1 MTTAQRLTVSS
12 LEETVDITGHLD
24 FLEEVLSRYQLAG
37 EHRAQW
43 AQLLKRIKKRQEDRN
58 LYLAVV
64 GEFSSGKSTLVNAL
78 IRQNLLP
85 TDVLPAT
92 TSAAILVR
100 YGPKPLLRVEYHH
113 GRVEQYA
120 ESERF
125 DGLVKRF
132 TSEEEVARTVA
143 RVTVECPA
151 PMLKQGL
158 VAVDMPGT
166 NVENR
171 RHVELAGWAIHEL
184 CDAAI
189 VAIPAN
195 IPAAATLI
203 EFLRVHLPGALHRCV
218 FVVTKI
224 DLVRP
229 RERQRLLDNVAARLS
244 KELEVTSPLV
254 LPMSA
259 AAALGE
265 PLPDGTYAGSPTDA
279 GADYRSLQV
288 QFLETEERIV
298 QDLHRHRNV
307 ILLERSS
314 ALLSEVFEGLQA
326 DLRTLE
332 ARHQAEHEALEANRV
347 HDLKPYIR
355 DRKARHA
362 SALTAR
368 SAELAVKGSDIVSEK
383 RTKTLAEIDQA
394 LNGAASDAALRK
406 VLREDVQTLL
416 SNAQWAVGNE
426 LGGLFEKI
434 AKAGQK
440 EMKAFEKDFGALY
453 TSLRTLGGK
462 IDLDGKEAA
471 QELGRL
477 AIGMPSAS
485 TKGLLERVEQDE
497 KSENQIIGAGAFSG
511 AILGQI
517 LIPIPVLGAALG
529 SLIGAALG
537 AMFGPDLATLRQ
549 RYREQLRPAV
559 DGYFSNLESAAH
571 RSLVEAGDEVHRQL
585 HQAIDQYSQQ
595 YDALV
600 QRMIARDRSRAEEVA
615 RTRRR
620 VQADLESLEQRRQD
634 LQRVR
639 AGLQKI
645 R

>member
-1 MTTAQRLTVSS
+1 MTTAQRLTASS
-12 LEETVDITGHLD
+12 LEETVDITGHLG
-24 FLEEVLSRYQLAG
+24 FLEEILGRYQLAG
-37 EHRAQW
+37 ERRAQW
-43 AQLLKRIKKRQEDRN
+43 AHALERIKARRGDKN

-100 YGPKPLLRVEYHH
+100 YGSKPLLRVEYHD
-113 GRVEQYA
+113 GRIEQFA
-120 ESERF
+120 ESGRF

-132 TSEEEVARTVA
+132 TSKEEVAQTVS

-171 RHVELAGWAIHEL
+171 RHVELAGWAIREL

-203 EFLRVHLPGALHRCV
+203 EFLRVHLPDTLHRCV

-229 RERQRLLDNVAARLS
+229 RERQRLLDNIGARLS
-244 KELEVTSPLV
+244 KALAVTSPLV

-259 AAALGE
+259 AVALGE
-265 PLPDGTYAGSPTDA
+265 PLPDGTDAKSHGEAGD
-279 GADYRSLQV
+279 DYRTLQA
-288 QFLETEERIV
+288 QFQETEQRIV
-298 QDLHRHRNV
+298 QTLQTQRTV
-307 ILLERSS
+307 ILLERS
-314 ALLSEVFEGLQA
+314 AILLSEVLQGLQT
-326 DLRTLE
+326 DLQTLE
-332 ARHQAEHEALEANRV
+332 RRHQAEHEALEANRI
-347 HDLKPYIR
+347 HDLKPYIQE
-355 DRKARHA
+355 RKTRHG
-362 SALTAR
+362 SSLTTR
-368 SAELAVKGSDIVSEK
+368 FAELTVKGSEIVGK
-383 RTKTLAEIDQA
+383 ARAKTTQEIDRA
-394 LNGAASDAALRK
+394 LNGAASDTALRK
-406 VLREDVQTLL
+406 VLREDVQTIL

-440 EMKAFEKDFGALY
+440 EIKAFERDFEALY

-462 IDLDGKEAA
+462 IDLDGKEAS
-471 QELGRL
+471 QELSKL
-477 AIGMPSAS
+477 AVGMPAAS
-485 TKGLLERVEQDE
+485 TKGVLERVQQDE
-497 KSENQIIGAGAFSG
+497 KSEGQIIGAGAFSG

-529 SLIGAALG
+529 SIIGAALG

-559 DGYFSNLESAAH
+559 EGYFSNLESAAH
-571 RSLVEAGDEVHRQL
+571 RSLGKVGDDVRRQL
-585 HQAIDQYSQQ
+585 HQAIDQYFQQ

-600 QRMIARDRSRAEEVA
+600 RRMIARDRSRAEEMA

-620 VQADLESLEQRRQD
+620 VRADLDGLEQRRQD

-639 AGLQKI
+639 TGLQKI